1 MARLKKLANKFDKL
15 SKLGYLYNM
24 IKTEKNENILGFFNV
39 FAFGK
44 LVREVQGRVKA
55 KAFANELAKEHKQT
69 HFMHKE
75 NAVKV
80 S

>member
-1 MARLKKLANKFDKL
+1 
-15 SKLGYLYNM
+15 M
-24 IKTEKNENILGFFNV
+24 IKTEKNENVQGFFNV

-55 KAFANELAKEHKQT
+55 KAFANVLAKEHKQT
-69 HFMHKE
+69 HFFHKD

>member
-1 MARLKKLANKFDKL
+1 
-15 SKLGYLYNM
+15 M
-24 IKTEKNENILGFFNV
+24 IKTEKNENIQGFFNV

-55 KAFANELAKEHKQT
+55 KAFANEIAKQHKQT
-69 HFMHKE
+69 HFSHND

>member
-1 MARLKKLANKFDKL
+1 MALC
-15 SKLGYLYNM
+15 LGM
-24 IKTEKNENILGFFNV
+24 IKTEKNENVQGFFNV

-44 LVREVQGRVKA
+44 LVREFQGRVKA
-55 KAFANELAKEHKQT
+55 KAFANELAKQHKQT
-69 HFMHKE
+69 HFTHND

>member
-1 MARLKKLANKFDKL
+1 MALC
-15 SKLGYLYNM
+15 LGM
-24 IKTEKNENILGFFNV
+24 IKTEKNENVQGFFNV

-69 HFMHKE
+69 HFMHKD